1 MDLVADSMPVNRFE
15 EIRRFL
21 HFKDNSDTL
30 SFQNDHVAGI
40 RPVID
45 ALYEAFCSAVDPEE
59 YQSVHEMVIPFKRCS
74 SIKRYLPIVN
84 AWIMWKWDKGVEH
97 PMDQLEF
104 RSRVA
109 KALIFCGEAAQTSK
123 RR

>member
-1 MDLVADSMPVNRFE
+1 MDLVADSMPVNRFKK
-15 EIRRFL
+15 IRRFL

-45 ALYEAFCSAVDPEE
+45 APYEAFCSAVDPEE

-74 SIKRYLPIVN
+74 SIKRYLPN
-84 AWIMWKWDKGVEH
+84 
-97 PMDQLEF
+97 LETTMTVTMKK
-104 RSRVA
+104 RVFNHVSLE
-109 KALIFCGEAAQTSK
+109 KRLDCGRHFQKKSEQKYASGC
-123 RR
+123 